1 MPGRTKIC
9 KRQQILNSFTLM
21 LNKTPGVRI
30 TTARIAQEL
39 GLSESALYRHFPS
52 KSKMFEGLIDTV
64 ENTLFNRLTDL
75 RIEAVNTLDYCERM
89 LSTILYFSENNPG
102 MSRILSGEALIGES
116 EDLRNKAHKVNEK
129 LEAWLSQTIS
139 TAEQLQELIPAMSAN
154 TTANLIFSTIE
165 GRISQFVR
173 SGFQKMPTT
182 HWQQQWQHLSLL
194 LLAPG
199 KTASTQ

>member
-1 MPGRTKIC
+1 
-9 KRQQILNSFTLM
+9 M
-21 LNKTPGVRI
+21 LDKTPGVRI
-30 TTARIAQEL
+30 TTAKIAQEL

-64 ENTLFNRLTDL
+64 ENTLFNRLMDL
-75 RIEAVNTLDYCERM
+75 RTEAVNTLDYCERM
-89 LSTILYFSENNPG
+89 LSTILFFSENNPG
-102 MSRILSGEALIGES
+102 MSRILSGEALTGES
-116 EDLRNKAHKVNEK
+116 EALRNKAHKVNEK

-139 TAEQLQELIPAMSAN
+139 TAEQLQEFIPVMSAN

-173 SGFQKMPTT
+173 SGFQKMPTA

-194 LLAPG
+194 LLAPD
-199 KTASTQ
+199 KTAAMQ